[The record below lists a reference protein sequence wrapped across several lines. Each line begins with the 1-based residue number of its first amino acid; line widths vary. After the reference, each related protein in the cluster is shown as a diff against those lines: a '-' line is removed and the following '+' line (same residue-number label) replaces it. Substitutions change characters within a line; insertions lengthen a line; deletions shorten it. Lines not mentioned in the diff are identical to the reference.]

1 MLFRR
6 WFLRVIDEAYYLH
19 KHCMVLAV
27 DFSELVINVD
37 LINECSG
44 DYSDND
50 SYDDVF
56 VHIIIFIEYQC
67 DFLELLPFEW

>member
-1 MLFRR
+1 
-6 WFLRVIDEAYYLH
+6 
-19 KHCMVLAV
+19 MVLAV